1 MQIETFQQHR
11 DYLFAIAYRMLGT
24 ASDADDVLQEAWLRS
39 RAGDEALEN
48 PRGWLVTV
56 VTRLCLDRLREL
68 KRRREDYI
76 GTWLPEPL
84 LTRPETQPET
94 RAELAES
101 VSLAFLTLLETL
113 NPVERAVFLLR
124 QVFSYD
130 YPEIAAVVEKSE
142 SNCRQLF
149 HRAQQHV
156 DARRP
161 RFDASPEAQ
170 GRIVQAFVQ
179 AAGSGDMKA
188 MLALLKDDVAL
199 YSDGGG
205 KALAAI
211 NPLHGAQTVA
221 SFFIG
226 LAARTPPDLRAET
239 AVVNGHVALLLYEG
253 AGITTVMIL
262 ESEAGKITTIRVIR
276 NPDKLSRVRSN

>member
-76 GTWLPEPL
+76 GPWLPEPL
-84 LTRPETQPET
+84 LTQPDS

-124 QVFSYD
+124 QVFNYD

-142 SNCRQLF
+142 ANCRQLF

-156 DARRP
+156 DAGRP
-161 RFDASPEAQ
+161 RYDASPEAQ

-179 AAGSGDMKA
+179 AASSGDMKA

-205 KALAAI
+205 KALSAI
-211 NPLHGAQTVA
+211 KPLHGAQTVA
-221 SFFIG
+221 SFFLG
-226 LAARTPPDLRAET
+226 LASRTPPDTRAET
-239 AVVNGHVALLLYEG
+239 AVVNGHVALLLYQGE
-253 AGITTVMIL
+253 GITTVMVL
-262 ESEAGKITTIRVIR
+262 ESEAGKITNIRVVR
-276 NPDKLSRVRSN
+276 NPDKLTRIQSN